1 MVNLLEMSDEDLI
14 NSLKRGE
21 LTVAIY
27 GMGYVGTAI
36 AAVWAR
42 AGAKVI
48 GVDADQRKVAAFKS
62 CTFKLSDSTVEAELR
77 RLSKSFSYTMNGEEA
92 SANSQVKIV
101 TVPIYIRD
109 GEPRFEAFLSAMEGI
124 GKGLKRGDLVII
136 ESSVPPRTTVDIAK
150 PALERASG
158 LTAEDDFGLVYSP
171 ERIYVGRAIQD
182 IEERYP
188 KVIGGVGP
196 RSARVAKALYG
207 VIARKGVLEVSS
219 PTVAETEKLVEGVYR
234 DVNIAL
240 ANEVARLCRSL
251 GIDFDEVRDAA
262 NSQPYS
268 HLHKPGP
275 GVGGSCIPVYPQ
287 FLLYAAKRIGAQ
299 LDLTALGRQINVMSA
314 KYVFDLIREAAG
326 LVGEANPRVSVLGL
340 AFRGDVDDTRLSPSY
355 DVIKH
360 LVNNGF
366 KQLLVHDPFVEQ
378 DDVLRELGIPLTKDL
393 DAALR
398 ADVIAIL
405 TDHSEYFKL
414 SLDDIGKRNARAA
427 VVDARHVIRNWRNP
441 PRNVIYMGIGR
452 PTVGGIHER

>member
-1 MVNLLEMSDEDLI
+1 MVNLLDANEEELVR
-14 NSLKRGE
+14 LLREGE
-21 LTVAIY
+21 LVVAVY

-48 GVDADQRKVAAFKS
+48 GVDADSSKIAAFKS
-62 CTFKLSDSTVEAELR
+62 CTFRLSDSTVEAELR
-77 RLSKSFSYTMNGEEA
+77 RLAKKLMYTMSGEEA
-92 SANSQVKIV
+92 SANSHVKIV
-101 TVPIYIRD
+101 TVPIYMNE
-109 GEPRFEAFLSAMEGI
+109 GEPRFEAFSSAMESI
-124 GKGLKRGDLVII
+124 GKGLKKGDLVII
-136 ESSVPPRTTVDIAK
+136 ESSVPPRTTMDVAK
-150 PALERASG
+150 PILERVSG
-158 LTAEDDFGLVYSP
+158 LVAEDDFGLVYSP

-196 RSARVAKALYG
+196 RSTRAAKALYG
-207 VIARKGVLEVSS
+207 AIAKKGVMIVSS

-251 GIDFDEVRDAA
+251 GIDFDEVREAA

-275 GVGGSCIPVYPQ
+275 GVGGSCIPIYPQ
-287 FLLYAAKRIGAQ
+287 FLIYAAKRIGVQ
-299 LDLTALGRQINVMSA
+299 LDLTALGRQINVMA
-314 KYVFDLIREAAG
+314 ARYVFDLIREAASMIK
-326 LVGEANPRVSVLGL
+326 ANNPRISVLGL

-360 LVNNGF
+360 LINNGYRN
-366 KQLLVHDPFVEQ
+366 LIVHDPFVVE
-378 DDVLRELGIPLTKDL
+378 DRTLKDLNIPLTKDL
-393 DAALR
+393 EAALR

-405 TDHSEYFKL
+405 TDHSEYSKL
-414 SLDDIGKRNARAA
+414 SLMDIGKMNPKVA
-427 VVDARHVIRNWRNP
+427 VVDSRHVIRDWRNP
-441 PRNVIYMGIGR
+441 PRNVIYVGIGR
-452 PTVGGIHER
+452 PMTGNIHE